1 MITLTSLRL
10 KWSEILILY
19 HMNEDNNVQTKLS
32 ALQYKFRANISS
44 ETALHKFVRGV
55 KH

>member
-1 MITLTSLRL
+1 MITLTSLQL
-10 KWSEILILY
+10 KWLAILILY
-19 HMNEDNNVQTKLS
+19 HINEDNNLQTKLS

-44 ETALHKFVRGV
+44 ETALHEFVRSV